1 MGVIPVGSP
10 HPKLLRH
17 KKVFLA
23 AKWVLRVRPAKRGR
37 NGFVKKMSRTKKKIP
52 GAQPTTPTAST
63 AAIPALL
70 PEDSPATE
78 GTCVMPD
85 GGDAENIAA
94 PDAMRLDEE
103 TREDSSPVHSGY
115 EFLGEDATRKTFR

>member
-37 NGFVKKMSRTKKKIP
+37 NGFVTKMSRTKKKIP

-70 PEDSPATE
+70 PEDSPATG
-78 GTCVMPD
+78 GTCVAATQLPMPNFAGQVTAPVD
-85 GGDAENIAA
+85 IDVAEATT
-94 PDAMRLDEE
+94 LDDE
-103 TREDSSPVHSGY
+103 G
-115 EFLGEDATRKTFR
+115 

>member
-1 MGVIPVGSP
+1 MGIKSQAC
-10 HPKLLRH
+10 
-17 KKVFLA
+17 KKEPE
-23 AKWVLRVRPAKRGR
+23 RIRE
-37 NGFVKKMSRTKKKIP
+37 KMSRTKKKIP

-94 PDAMRLDEE
+94 PDVMRLDEKLAKIL
-103 TREDSSPVHSGY
+103 REFAPALSLLGSMQHGRHSNNWMGC
-115 EFLGEDATRKTFR
+115 LAD